1 MNAKNFDKL
10 MQEQICGILNGG
22 KKPRLLL
29 HCCCAPCSSA
39 CLERLRE
46 FFEITVLFYNPNIE
60 SGEYGRRKDELKRLL
75 TETGW
80 ADFLD
85 CDHNEGE
92 FYRAVKG
99 VEDCAEGGE
108 RCEKC
113 FELRLGR
120 TAELADRGGYDYFA
134 TTLTISPLKNAETIN
149 LIGKNAEKRRNG
161 CIPTLKR
168 ETGIYR
174 VLSLAKSIIYTD
186 RTTAGAYFLA
196 ARREKGLW
204 TATKT
209 AQGVENA
216 ARVRYNGYVRAGRAL
231 GGRLRACGR
240 RGFCGAVR
248 ELF

>member
-85 CDHNEGE
+85 CDHNESE
-92 FYRAVKG
+92 FYSAVKG

-149 LIGKNAEKRRNG
+149 LIGKNAEKKAKWLYSDFKKRNG
-161 CIPTLKR
+161 YLQSIKLSQKHKL
-168 ETGIYR
+168 YR
-174 VLSLAKSIIYTD
+174 QNYCGCVFS
-186 RTTAGAYFLA
+186 
-196 ARREKGLW
+196 RREAEK
-204 TATKT
+204 
-209 AQGVENA
+209 
-216 ARVRYNGYVRAGRAL
+216 RAL
-231 GGRLRACGR
+231 DGDEN
-240 RGFCGAVR
+240 GAKG
-248 ELF
+248 